1 MAGLVGGGRHSEV
14 GLVLITPGAEG
25 GCHSARDNGGG
36 ITHGAER

>member
-25 GCHSARDNGGG
+25 GCHHSG
-36 ITHGAER
+36 

>member
-25 GCHSARDNGGG
+25 GCHSETR
-36 ITHGAER
+36 